1 MSGKFLLRH
10 LSFDTV
16 HVNSSRHVEIYYV
29 TTDVLIICLC
39 LLYCLSEWLDN
50 FEMVDLVNLV
60 VTFSFVMILF
70 NCQFS
75 YLHVITGLGS
85 YFSLSNAEVLPSSG

>member
-39 LLYCLSEWLDN
+39 WLYCLSEWLDN
-50 FEMVDLVNLV
+50 FEMVDLINLV
-60 VTFSFVMILF
+60 VSFSFVVTLF
-70 NCQFS
+70 NCRFS
-75 YLHVITGLGS
+75 YLHVITDLGS
-85 YFSLSNAEVLPSSG
+85 YFSLSNAEVLSSSG

>member
-60 VTFSFVMILF
+60 SFSFVMILF
-70 NCQFS
+70 NCRFS

>member
-50 FEMVDLVNLV
+50 FEMVDLANLV
-60 VTFSFVMILF
+60 SFSFVMILF
-70 NCQFS
+70 NCRFS